1 MGSNLNLSLFLI
13 YLTGGVHFSSFQF
26 ISVQFGPVQFSR
38 TIKRVKFKV
47 ESRLGEKRWMQ
58 DWVRGRGGILPA
70 SGQVS
75 VHAASAA
82 SEPGIGPVKL
92 AASVFP
98 VERTMSFTSTW
109 YLHHM
114 ASSKKLQN
122 KHRVSA

>member
-1 MGSNLNLSLFLI
+1 M
-13 YLTGGVHFSSFQF
+13 
-26 ISVQFGPVQFSR
+26 
-38 TIKRVKFKV
+38 KFKV

-98 VERTMSFTSTW
+98 VEWTMSFTSTW

-114 ASSKKLQN
+114 ASSKKVTKQTPCLSL
-122 KHRVSA
+122 KRVLHYRVAHSVVNGASTKK